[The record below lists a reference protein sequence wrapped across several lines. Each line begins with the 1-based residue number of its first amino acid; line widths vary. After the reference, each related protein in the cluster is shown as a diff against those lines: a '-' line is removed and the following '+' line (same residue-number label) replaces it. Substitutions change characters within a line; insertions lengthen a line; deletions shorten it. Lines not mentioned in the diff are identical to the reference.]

1 MPAEAP
7 AGGARFQAG
16 VVVDAHVHTTD
27 YLPAFAASVYRW
39 ATRRTVPPMFF
50 LDQLASAGVDAVVAN
65 AVGDRAATAWWGRPP
80 WQAVEEQLRRIR
92 VQAERAHVVLA
103 TSAVQVQRAFDAGRL
118 AVVLGLEG
126 GDGIGTQL
134 SRVDELF
141 RWGVRLLIPVHLRDN
156 RIGTTCLPWNRY
168 LGIPS
173 LSRGRRRGLTEFGGA
188 VIERMNHLGMIID
201 VSHSDAATLHDI
213 ADRSRSPIVASHSGA
228 RRIEEFARFLDDDE
242 IRAVARTGGVV
253 GLWPYHY
260 KSHGAADLAALM
272 RHARYIADLVGPS
285 HLCLGTDIN
294 GVPGMLAGYRGE
306 QDVRVIAAGLMS
318 AGFNQDDTE
327 RIMGANFMRV
337 FTEVTPHE
345 GRSS

>member
-1 MPAEAP
+1 MAAQAR
-7 AGGARFQAG
+7 AGGARFQGG

-39 ATRRTVPPMFF
+39 ATRRTVPPLFF

-80 WQAVEEQLRRIR
+80 WRAVEEQLRRIR
-92 VQAERAHVVLA
+92 MRAERAHVVLA
-103 TSAVQVQRAFDAGRL
+103 TSAVQVQQAFDAGRM

-126 GDGIGTQL
+126 GDGIGTHL

-141 RWGVRLLIPVHLRDN
+141 SWGARLLVPVHLRDN

-173 LSRGRRRGLTEFGGA
+173 PPRGRRRGLTEFGGA
-188 VIERMNHLGMIID
+188 VIDRMNHLGMIID

-213 ADRSRSPIVASHSGA
+213 AGRSRSPVVASHSGA
-228 RRIEEFARFLDDDE
+228 RGVEEFARFLGDDE

-260 KSHGAADLAALM
+260 RGHGAADLDALM

-306 QDVRVIAAGLMS
+306 QEVRLIAARLRS
-318 AGFNQDDTE
+318 AGFSQDDTE
-327 RIMGANFMRV
+327 KIMGANFMRV
-337 FTEVTPHE
+337 FAEVAPHE
-345 GRSS
+345 GGSS

>member
-1 MPAEAP
+1 
-7 AGGARFQAG
+7 
-16 VVVDAHVHTTD
+16 
-27 YLPAFAASVYRW
+27 
-39 ATRRTVPPMFF
+39 
-50 LDQLASAGVDAVVAN
+50 
-65 AVGDRAATAWWGRPP
+65 
-80 WQAVEEQLRRIR
+80 
-92 VQAERAHVVLA
+92 
-103 TSAVQVQRAFDAGRL
+103 
-118 AVVLGLEG
+118 
-126 GDGIGTQL
+126 
-134 SRVDELF
+134 
-141 RWGVRLLIPVHLRDN
+141 
-156 RIGTTCLPWNRY
+156 
-168 LGIPS
+168 
-173 LSRGRRRGLTEFGGA
+173 
-188 VIERMNHLGMIID
+188 MNHLGMIID

-306 QDVRVIAAGLMS
+306 QDVRVIAAGLRS

-337 FTEVTPHE
+337 FTEVTHHE

>member
-1 MPAEAP
+1 V
-7 AGGARFQAG
+7 RQ
-16 VVVDAHVHTTD
+16 
-27 YLPAFAASVYRW
+27 
-39 ATRRTVPPMFF
+39 
-50 LDQLASAGVDAVVAN
+50 
-65 AVGDRAATAWWGRPP
+65 
-80 WQAVEEQLRRIR
+80 
-92 VQAERAHVVLA
+92 
-103 TSAVQVQRAFDAGRL
+103 AFDAGHR

-134 SRVDELF
+134 NRVNELF
-141 RWGVRLLIPVHLRDN
+141 GWGVRLLVPVHLRDN

-173 LSRGRRRGLTEFGGA
+173 LSSGRRRGLTEFGGA
-188 VIERMNHLGMIID
+188 VIERMNHLGIIID
-201 VSHSDAATLHDI
+201 VAHSDAATLHDI

-260 KSHGAADLAALM
+260 KGHGAADLAALM
-272 RHARYIADLVGPS
+272 RHARYIADLVGPQ

-294 GVPGMLAGYRGE
+294 GVPGTLAGYRGE
-306 QDVRVIAAGLMS
+306 RDVRVIAARLRS

-327 RIMGANFMRV
+327 KIMGENFMRV
-337 FTEVTPHE
+337 FTEVTAPD
-345 GRSS
+345 